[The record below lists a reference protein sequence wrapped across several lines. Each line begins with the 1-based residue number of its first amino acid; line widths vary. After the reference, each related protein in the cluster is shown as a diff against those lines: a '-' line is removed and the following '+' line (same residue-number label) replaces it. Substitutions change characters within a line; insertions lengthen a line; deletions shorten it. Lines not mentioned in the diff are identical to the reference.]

1 MQFKNRNQSPSFFYH
16 IILTSAIAVVFSL
29 VFTQSVFAAFPDG
42 WQFRKSHVI
51 NSAAGAGT
59 DYQVRIT
66 VHYGSDGG
74 GINDSGENVYLNGNC
89 QTDFDDIRFV
99 SSDGTTEL
107 DYWLETGS
115 LTPSGSAVFWVE
127 VADDLGV
134 SNQTIYIYY
143 GNTDGTVETTSKGD
157 DTFIFFDDFD
167 DDLAKWTV
175 EKELSPGVITLNAA
189 SSYVRCGGGQTSGTY
204 GHTSLGSA
212 PVYNNFTD
220 GAIEVRMK
228 QSVNALGEIAYRG
241 NYVLNAGTGYKGRYD
256 CRTGNETPHM
266 RPPYFGWA
274 GFGAAVPRF
283 GIGTDTW
290 FRGSVT
296 VTSFGGSYTH
306 RMFRNDVLMSSTTDT
321 TYAGPGEIALQNH
334 YGSYSDYDWVAVRKF
349 VYPEP
354 VDDVWG
360 EEETLAADVWATKNV
375 TDQIDADGDTF
386 ISSGDTMRYFIKIYN
401 TGNEAA
407 LGTTLTD
414 GIPANTTYAG
424 NLSMSSGD
432 SLSYNGGLDQV
443 EWTGDV
449 AVGAEIVIT
458 FDVTIDFLPGPTDL
472 PIGTVITNQ
481 GTVAFDSDNDGI
493 NDLTVDTDGNLA
505 IPGIQT
511 RDFTIGGQ
519 AQGIALKE
527 AVDLNGGDLEP
538 GDTVEYTITMTN
550 QSGTPLAS
558 PLEFTDVMPD
568 NTTYVTGSATVDLD
582 VPPTGNITISYD
594 LPTRTLTIT
603 GLDIGIDDG
612 TDDYSTLVVKFQ
624 VKLAD
629 QFPAGV
635 TQISNQGTIFYDS
648 GPPNGNDAFQSTDGV
663 SGTPGN
669 QPTVSTVTVATI
681 SGTVF
686 NDVNN
691 NNTADAGEGIPG
703 VDVLL
708 SFQSLLYSTDIDG
721 YYIFAGLP
729 LGTYD
734 VEPDETDPELLY
746 YTATTPDPATATV
759 TVTTLTPDAT
769 TIDFGYQTNGNA
781 DLHVVKNC
789 TTVAPNGANQLV
801 FVITV
806 TNEGPDDADNVVL
819 TDDLTSLTGL
829 SNATYTVDSVLP
841 ASPWTGS
848 YGFGTVNNTDSH
860 TVRIYADVSET
871 FTPAENTASV
881 ISDIFDPA
889 TGDNTSSCT
898 NQPCPRARRAVLF
911 NPAANASVTMA
922 HAPSLAL
929 TTSGTVEA
937 WINIDEF
944 QANSELIGKGD
955 ANETY
960 DIGLCGGDPGD
971 EFEGGTAQN
980 IGFAL
985 YETGGTKHLL
995 IAETQTLAARQW
1007 YHIACTWTGSA
1018 PGTIDMTI
1026 YINGIERASQNETF
1040 TTAVRGN
1047 TEDLKIGF
1055 YHPTS
1060 GSFIGTMDE
1069 VRIWDVARAQDRIRD
1084 TMCHKIT
1091 NAESDYT
1098 HLVGNWR
1105 FDEQCGVVC
1114 NDASAYGNIGIT
1126 NAERVCSAAPIGDAS
1141 DHDYTGSTAAE
1152 FQVLLSAPVYGDS
1165 MTITGDGGTWD
1176 DNPASPGPPYESVLQ
1191 VYRVDDAP
1199 ENYGQPL
1206 FWKSMGLAPHYWGV
1220 FKAGGTDPTYEVIY
1234 HYAGYPYTNEETI
1247 NLAYRNNNCESWKS
1261 ANAEQDDVNDLL
1273 TRAGFSGTEFI
1284 LGQDV
1289 DPRNAIDFDG
1299 SDDYVTVTDT
1309 TGSVFDF
1316 GSVGTLEAWI
1326 YIDDYSTNGGIIHKG
1341 DDADTPNNDEAYFLR
1356 LGGTSNNQIVLGVN
1370 DGTGATT
1377 LTSSTNLNTD
1387 TWYHIAGVWDNSS
1400 TTAMDIYVNGV
1411 NDGTQASAAT
1421 AQTTNGN
1428 INIGQQFT
1436 STTASAPFYPFDGY
1450 IDEVRIWDIARGQSD
1465 IRDTMCQKLA
1475 GTESGLVGYWRFDE
1489 ETNSVTCPDYTAN
1502 GNDGTMTNFTTG
1514 TNPIRDA
1521 RVCSSAPIGDDSAYD
1536 YFDLGAGVSA
1546 QLAHPD
1552 GDYLYAAEYAGDWA
1566 TTFSGLQIYRLDEA
1580 PVYPP
1585 DLWDDPPYSYATP
1598 NGLTP
1603 PANATPPPTY
1613 WSSVDYYRYW
1623 GVFVTDWTA
1632 GLDYD
1637 VIYNYNGNPSVPANA
1652 DGTAG
1657 NPELGLAYRPAYCF
1671 GTWTDSTA
1679 NWAFGSFQLELTGAN
1694 SKEQS
1699 QNSPKTNPEYV
1710 LGGIN
1715 QPLAI
1720 ALASFY
1726 AQFDRETECIR
1737 LTWETATEVDTIG
1750 FQIWRSDTLEG
1761 PYTLMP
1767 GSFQSSK
1774 SVSETTGATYSYS
1787 DCDADL
1793 DTYMTFYYKLEEI
1806 DLDSTGNNPL
1816 YGPIGPVTE
1825 TISASQF
1832 NRGNTPKASSGGC
1845 FIDALK

>member
-59 DYQVRIT
+59 GYQVRIT
-66 VHYGSDGG
+66 VNYGAGV
-74 GINDSGENVYLNGNC
+74 DSGENVYLNGNC

-115 LTPSGSAVFWVE
+115 LTPSGSAVFWVKLIE
-127 VADDLGV
+127 DLGTA
-134 SNQTIYIYY
+134 NRTIYVYY
-143 GNTDGTVETTSKGD
+143 GNLDPAEDTTSDGD
-157 DTFIFFDDFD
+157 NAFIFFDDFVGT
-167 DDLAKWTV
+167 LAKWTV

-212 PVYNNFTD
+212 PVYDNFTD
-220 GAIEVRMK
+220 GAIEVRLK

-241 NYVLNAGTGYKGRYD
+241 NYVLNAGTGYKGRFD

-266 RPPYFGWA
+266 RPPYFGWG
-274 GFGAAVPRF
+274 GFGAAVTRF

-290 FRGSVT
+290 YRGSVT
-296 VTSFGGSYTH
+296 VTSSAGSYTH
-306 RMFRNDVLMSSTTDT
+306 RIFRNDVLMSSTTDT

-360 EEETLAADVWATKNV
+360 AEETLAADVWATKNV
-375 TDQIDADGDTF
+375 TDQIDADADTF
-386 ISSGDTMRYFIKIYN
+386 ISSGDTMRYIVKIYN
-401 TGNEAA
+401 TGNIAA

-414 GIPANTTYAG
+414 GIPVNTTYAG
-424 NLSMSSGD
+424 NLTMSSGD

-458 FDVTIDFLPGPTDL
+458 FDVTIDFFPGPADDL

-669 QPTVSTVTVATI
+669 QPTVSLVTVATI

-721 YYIFAGLP
+721 YYMFTGLP
-729 LGTYD
+729 SGTYT
-734 VEPDETDPELLY
+734 VTPDPTGTDPELLN
-746 YTATTPDPATATV
+746 YTATTTPNPDTV
-759 TVTTLTPDAT
+759 TLPPDAT
-769 TIDFGYQTNGNA
+769 EIDFGYQTNGNA
-781 DLHVVKNC
+781 DLEVVKNC
-789 TTVAPNGANQLV
+789 TTVAPDGTNQLV

-806 TNEGPDDADNVVL
+806 TNEGPDPAANVVL
-819 TDDLTSLTGL
+819 TDDLTSFGAGLT
-829 SNATYTVDSVLP
+829 NIEYTVDGIVPTIPSW
-841 ASPWTGS
+841 SGS
-848 YGFGTVNNTDSH
+848 YDFGTINNTISH

-871 FTPAENTASV
+871 FSPQENTASV
-881 ISDIFDPA
+881 VSDIFDPA

-898 NQPCPRARRAVLF
+898 NLIDSGARKAMQF
-911 NPAANASVTMA
+911 DPATNASVTVA
-922 HAPSLAL
+922 SAPSLQL

-937 WINIDEF
+937 WIYVDEF
-944 QANSELIGKGD
+944 QANSELIGKGTVD
-955 ANETY
+955 ETF

-971 EFEGGTAQN
+971 EFAGGSAQN

-985 YETGGTKHLL
+985 YETNGTPHLL
-995 IAETQTLAARQW
+995 IADTQTLNVRQW
-1007 YHIACTWTGSA
+1007 YHIACTWTGTA
-1018 PGTIDMTI
+1018 PGGNILMAI
-1026 YINGIERASQNETF
+1026 YINGIEKASRSDAFASTVQT
-1040 TTAVRGN
+1040 N
-1047 TEDLKIGF
+1047 TEDLAIGF
-1055 YHPTS
+1055 NHLT
-1060 GSFIGTMDE
+1060 GGRFIGIMDE
-1069 VRIWDVARAQDRIRD
+1069 VRIWDIARGQSDIRD
-1084 TMCHKIT
+1084 TMCQKLAGT
-1091 NAESDYT
+1091 ESG
-1098 HLVGNWR
+1098 LVGNWR
-1105 FDEQCGVVC
+1105 FDEGSGIVC
-1114 NDASAYGNIGIT
+1114 NDVSAYGNIGIT
-1126 NAERVCSAAPIGDAS
+1126 NAERVCSSAPIGDDSA
-1141 DHDYTGSTAAE
+1141 HDYTGSAFEINGIPADLDIT
-1152 FQVLLSAPVYGDS
+1152 SSYGDY
-1165 MTITGDGGTWD
+1165 IHVFDDGGTWD
-1176 DNPASPGPPYESVLQ
+1176 DNPAPPGPPYESVLQ
-1191 VYRVDDAP
+1191 VYRVDAPP

-1220 FKAGGTDPTYEVIY
+1220 FKSGGTDPTYTVVY
-1234 HYAGYPYTNEETI
+1234 NYTGYPYTNENSL

-1289 DPRNAIDFDG
+1289 DPRNAIDYDG
-1299 SDDYVTVTDT
+1299 SDDYVEIPND
-1309 TGSVFDF
+1309 SSLNLDDN
-1316 GSVGTLEAWI
+1316 GTMEAWI
-1326 YIDDYSTNGGIIHKG
+1326 YPESFTAGAGIVFKG
-1341 DDADTPNNDEAYFLR
+1341 SSSVAYGFG
-1356 LGGTSNNQIVLGVN
+1356 LGGQGSGVFTGGSNNNIGFVLGA
-1370 DGTGATT
+1370 GTDFL
-1377 LTSSTNLNTD
+1377 LTGSDALSTDNWYHVACTWDESTD
-1387 TWYHIAGVWDNSS
+1387 TRAIYLNGIQYAFSTADISGV
-1400 TTAMDIYVNGV
+1400 TTTTTDGLRFGMQDTDDIY
-1411 NDGTQASAAT
+1411 
-1421 AQTTNGN
+1421 
-1428 INIGQQFT
+1428 
-1436 STTASAPFYPFDGY
+1436 FDGW
-1450 IDEVRIWDIARGQSD
+1450 IDEVRIWETTRTQTE
-1465 IRDTMCQKLA
+1465 IRNTMCQKLA
-1475 GTESGLVGYWRFDE
+1475 GTETGLVSYWRFDR
-1489 ETNSVTCPDYTAN
+1489 ETSDTTVYDYGTD
-1502 GNDGTMTNFTTG
+1502 NDGTMYQFG
-1514 TNPIRDA
+1514 SVLDDRI
-1521 RVCSSAPIGDDSAYD
+1521 CSSAPIGDDSAYD
-1536 YFDLGAGVSA
+1536 YDFATTTISA
-1546 QLAHPD
+1546 NLAHPD
-1552 GDYLYAAEYAGDWA
+1552 GDDMTAAE
-1566 TTFSGLQIYRLDEA
+1566 FSGSWGTTYTGIQVYRVDEA

-1585 DLWDDPPYSYATP
+1585 DIATVPYAYATV
-1598 NGLTP
+1598 GLTP
-1603 PANATPPPTY
+1603 PPG
-1613 WSSVDYYRYW
+1613 WSSIDYYRYW
-1623 GVFVTDWTA
+1623 GVFVTDWINTPI
-1632 GLDYD
+1632 YQ
-1637 VIYNYNGNPSVPANA
+1637 VTYNYDGNPSVPT
-1652 DGTAG
+1652 DET
-1657 NPELGLAYRPAYCF
+1657 ELGLAIREQYCDR
-1671 GTWTDSTA
+1671 TWADTLAVPNTTT
-1679 NWAFGSFQLELTGAN
+1679 NELSHSGETVID
-1694 SKEQS
+1694 
-1699 QNSPKTNPEYV
+1699 EYI

-1726 AQFDRETECIR
+1726 AQFDRENGCVRIF
-1737 LTWETATEVDTIG
+1737 WETATEVDTIG
-1750 FQIWRSDTLEG
+1750 FQIWRSDTPEG

-1806 DLDSTGNNPL
+1806 DLDSTGNNPF

-1825 TISASQF
+1825 TLGASQF

-1845 FIDALK
+1845 FIGALQSLF